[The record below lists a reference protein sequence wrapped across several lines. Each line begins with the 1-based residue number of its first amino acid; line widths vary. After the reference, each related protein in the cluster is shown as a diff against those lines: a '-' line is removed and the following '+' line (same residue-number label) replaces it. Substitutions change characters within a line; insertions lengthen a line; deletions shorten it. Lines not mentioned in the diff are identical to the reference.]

1 MKRKTFLLFLL
12 IPLIL
17 IGCFELPI
25 TADTFPWV
33 RDERVF
39 FKDSFSQLSGGWTTH
54 EDSLSFAG
62 YDKGGLRLF
71 ADVPNY
77 QFWSVPGLNFKDTQ
91 ILTHARVL
99 SGPDDNMFGLLCRY
113 QDENN
118 YYALVIGADGYYG
131 IFKNLDG
138 EQSLIDQ
145 QHMDF
150 SEQINRG
157 ENENKL
163 QAVCQE
169 DRLSLYVNG
178 TMLLQVQDDSLA
190 YGDVGLIVGNFAE
203 PGVDVLFDDF
213 IVVSP

>member
-1 MKRKTFLLFLL
+1 MKQIMIKRKIGLFLL
-12 IPLIL
+12 VLPLLL

-25 TADTFPWV
+25 AADTFAWI
-33 RDERVF
+33 RDERVL
-39 FKDSFSQLSGGWTTH
+39 FKDAFTENSGGWKIH
-54 EDSLSFAG
+54 EDSLSYAG
-62 YDKGGLRLF
+62 YQMGGFRLW

-77 QFWSVPGLNFKDTQ
+77 QFWSVPGLNFRDAQ
-91 ILTHARVL
+91 VVARARVL
-99 SGPDDNMFGLLCRY
+99 GGPDDNMYGLLCRY
-113 QDENN
+113 QDESN

-163 QAVCQE
+163 QAVCHN
-169 DRLSLYVNG
+169 DRLSLLSMTRCYYRFRMILWLTAMWV
-178 TMLLQVQDDSLA
+178 
-190 YGDVGLIVGNFAE
+190 
-203 PGVDVLFDDF
+203 
-213 IVVSP
+213 